1 MNRRSLLIRAASLA
15 AVAGGAWWMREHM
28 LWPAPE
34 LAFGPDGATAWMR
47 YGRRSAA
54 PTVEVGIAG
63 RRELALIDSG
73 AQYSVIDRSL
83 FDALPPARRSLFDM
97 PLVAYGV
104 GGGAQMG
111 RGTTLELGL
120 PGLAVRGLRAAI
132 LDLGPLASEEGLRT
146 RLIIGQD
153 VLGEAVLALD
163 PPRRHVRLIDR
174 AAFVARRT
182 WPPRR
187 CGGSARP
194 CTPRSPSKERC
205 WRPWSTPAPRPCWA

>member
-1 MNRRSLLIRAASLA
+1 
-15 AVAGGAWWMREHM
+15 
-28 LWPAPE
+28 
-34 LAFGPDGATAWMR
+34 MR